1 MKHQKLIINDLIK
14 SQAKTSA
21 DLDSFKR
28 KISKKYKI
36 IFPSN
41 VQLLKAY
48 HNLLKNKE
56 IKKSKRIELLL
67 RTSPVRSL
75 SGIVNVSVLTKEYPC
90 PGKCIYCPKEKGLPK
105 SYLSGEPAVERA
117 KSLDYLPY
125 NQTKERITM
134 LADQGHPVDKIDLR
148 IIGGTWSFYPKQY
161 QTWFI
166 KECFDACNNKKSKT
180 LLGAQ
185 KLNEKSKHRVIGLSV
200 ETRPDFIDKK
210 EIKRLRKLG
219 VTKVEIGVQSIND
232 KVLKL
237 NKRGHK
243 VEATIKATQ
252 ILKDAGFKV
261 SYQMMLNLLGS
272 TPKKDLKEFK
282 ELFESPNFQP
292 DLLKIYPCALLKSA
306 PLYKLYVNKKYRP
319 YSLKKLTETIKEIK
333 KIAPYNVRIERII
346 RDIPAQKIVTG
357 PTKVSNLRQ
366 LIHRD
371 MKEEG
376 WRCKCIRCREVK
388 DKFDKKDKLF
398 LFREDFISSA
408 GKEIFLTFENKDRS
422 KLYSLLRLRIPSFYF
437 QKTKHFIKTLQDS
450 SIIRELHTYGQL
462 TSISKKGSSSQHKGL
477 GKKLIKEAER
487 ITKKEFKL
495 KKIAI
500 ISGIGVREYY
510 RKRNYTLK
518 ESYMIKKIH

>member
-14 SQAKTSA
+14 SRAKTSA
-21 DLDSFKR
+21 NLDSFKR

-56 IKKSKRIELLL
+56 IKKSKTIELLL

-117 KSLDYLPY
+117 KSLGYLPY
-125 NQTKERITM
+125 SQTKERITM

-180 LLGAQ
+180 LLEAQ
-185 KLNEKSKHRVIGLSV
+185 KLNEKSKHRVIGLSI
-200 ETRPDFIDKK
+200 ETRPDFINKK

-219 VTKVEIGVQSIND
+219 ITKVEIGVQSIND
-232 KVLKL
+232 EVLKL

-243 VEATIKATQ
+243 VESTIKATQ
-252 ILKDAGFKV
+252 LLKDAGFKV

-282 ELFESPNFQP
+282 ELFENPNFQP
-292 DLLKIYPCALLKSA
+292 DLLKIYPCALLKST
-306 PLYKLYVNKKYRP
+306 PLYKLYAKKKYKP
-319 YSLKKLTETIKEIK
+319 SSLKELTETIKEIK
-333 KIAPYNVRIERII
+333 KITPYYVRIERII

-366 LIHRD
+366 IIHGEMR
-371 MKEEG
+371 KES
-376 WRCKCIRCREVK
+376 WQCKCIRCREVK
-388 DKFDKKDKLF
+388 DRFDKKDKLF
-398 LFREDFISSA
+398 LFREGLNSSG

-437 QKTKHFIKTLQDS
+437 QKTKHFIKALRDS
-450 SIIRELHTYGQL
+450 SIVRELHTYGQL

-510 RKRNYTLK
+510 RKKNYKLK
-518 ESYMIKKIH
+518 KDYMIKKF